1 MPFLEQVG
9 YVMTALTLAAIF
21 VTFVTP
27 YWLVNEETDTRVD
40 VHTGLLVICEKRS
53 CHWIFEDRR
62 VISVYPVWF
71 KATQGL
77 MLAALALGILV
88 LIVATVSICCT
99 CINCTCCSCTC
110 CSCNRPIYWLL
121 VIAGLCIAVALVVFG
136 IKANQE
142 WKIDFQMDISSS
154 GRFGWSFWTAIGA
167 AGGALLTSVIYCCM
181 DRKSS

>member
-77 MLAALALGILV
+77 MSAALALGILA
-88 LIVATVSICCT
+88 LIVATLSLCCT
-99 CINCTCCSCTC
+99 CH
-110 CSCNRPIYWLL
+110 SCNPHQPICGFLI
-121 VIAGLCIAVALVVFG
+121 VASLCIAVAVVVFG
-136 IKANQE
+136 VKANQE

>member
-77 MLAALALGILV
+77 MSSALALGILA
-88 LIVATVSICCT
+88 LIVATLSLCCT
-99 CINCTCCSCTC
+99 CH
-110 CSCNRPIYWLL
+110 SCNPHQPICGFLI
-121 VIAGLCIAVALVVFG
+121 VASLCIAVAVVVFG

>member
-1 MPFLEQVG
+1 MPFIEHVG

-27 YWLVNEETDTRVD
+27 YWLVSEEADTRGE
-40 VHTGLLVICEKRS
+40 VHKGLLVICEKRS
-53 CHWIFEDRR
+53 CYWIFEDRR
-62 VISVYPVWF
+62 VISVFPVWF

-77 MLAALALGILV
+77 MSSALALGILA
-88 LIVATVSICCT
+88 LIVATLSLCCT
-99 CINCTCCSCTC
+99 CH
-110 CSCNRPIYWLL
+110 SCNPHQPICGFLI
-121 VIAGLCIAVALVVFG
+121 VASLCIAVAVVVFG

>member
-1 MPFLEQVG
+1 MSHIESFG
-9 YVMTALTLAAIF
+9 YVCVVLSFAAI
-21 VTFVTP
+21 VICYVTP
-27 YWLVNEETDTRVD
+27 YWLIGDGD
-40 VHTGLLVICEKRS
+40 YIIHPVHKGLLALCNNDTCTWLVN
-53 CHWIFEDRR
+53 DRQ
-62 VISVYPVWF
+62 IHDQLPVWF

-77 MLAALALGILV
+77 MSSALALGILA
-88 LIVATVSICCT
+88 LIVATLSLCCT
-99 CINCTCCSCTC
+99 CH
-110 CSCNRPIYWLL
+110 SCNPHQPICGFLI
-121 VIAGLCIAVALVVFG
+121 VASLCIAVAVVVFG

>member
-1 MPFLEQVG
+1 
-9 YVMTALTLAAIF
+9 
-21 VTFVTP
+21 
-27 YWLVNEETDTRVD
+27 
-40 VHTGLLVICEKRS
+40 
-53 CHWIFEDRR
+53 
-62 VISVYPVWF
+62 
-71 KATQGL
+71 